1 MATKDPVRK
10 FAEQALK
17 IDKLLN
23 QRGVN
28 GNAGRVISILN
39 AASKPAGVT
48 QKQVVADTD
57 LPKDV
62 VSKQVAVLVAE
73 GLLDQKRDVGNS
85 QIKRLCSTEAG
96 KELLAA
102 VREILRPSR
111 EVKPDPDPDGEVL
124 VQTTFDLEQLPD
136 GN

>member
-10 FAEQALK
+10 FAEQALE

-28 GNAGRVISILN
+28 GNAGRVILILN

-48 QKQVVADTD
+48 QKQVVAETD

-73 GLLDQKRDVGNS
+73 GLLDQERDVGNS
-85 QIKRLCSTEAG
+85 QIKRLWSTEEG

-102 VREILRPSR
+102 VKEKLRPNR
-111 EVKPDPDPDGEVL
+111 EVKPDPDPDREVL
-124 VQTTFDLEQLPD
+124 VQSAFVLE
-136 GN
+136 

>member
-1 MATKDPVRK
+1 MATRDPVKK
-10 FAEQALK
+10 FAEQALQ

-28 GNAGRVISILN
+28 GNAGRVILILN

-48 QKQVVADTD
+48 QKQVVAETD

-85 QIKRLCSTEAG
+85 QIKRLCSTEKG

-102 VREILRPSR
+102 VKEILRPSR
-111 EVKPDPDPDGEVL
+111 EGKPDPVLEGEAL
-124 VQTTFDLEQLPD
+124 VPGTFDFAELLN

>member
-10 FAEQALK
+10 FAEQALET
-17 IDKLLN
+17 DKLLS

-48 QKQVVADTD
+48 QKQVVAETD

-73 GLLDQKRDVGNS
+73 GLLDQMRDVGNS
-85 QIKRLCSTEAG
+85 QIKRLWSTEEG

-102 VREILRPSR
+102 VREKLRPSR
-111 EVKPDPDPDGEVL
+111 EVKPDTDPDGEVL
-124 VQTTFDLEQLPD
+124 VQTTFDLKQLLD